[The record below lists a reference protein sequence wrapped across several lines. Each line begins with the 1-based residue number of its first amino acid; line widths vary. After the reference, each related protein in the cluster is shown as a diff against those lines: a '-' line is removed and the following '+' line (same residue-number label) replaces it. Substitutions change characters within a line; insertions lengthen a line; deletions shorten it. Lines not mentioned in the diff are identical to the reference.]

1 MATIEAERNSRLSR
15 VELITLN
22 NGTEEIEF
30 WELPDNTV
38 VEVSAAGSDSIKT
51 FNANE
56 RVDTVS
62 HNALGDV
69 VAWDVIAGLNELR
82 ELPQDLKPGDRI
94 RVPTRPR
101 LASEI
106 RA

>member
-1 MATIEAERNSRLSR
+1 MATIEAEKNSRLSR
-15 VELITLN
+15 VDLITLN
-22 NGTEEIEF
+22 NGIEDIEF

-38 VEVSAAGSDSIKT
+38 VEVKAAGSDSIKT

-56 RVDTVS
+56 RIDTVA
-62 HNALGDV
+62 HNTVGDV
-69 VAWDVIAGLNELR
+69 IAWDVLAGLNELR

-94 RVPTRPR
+94 RIPTRPR